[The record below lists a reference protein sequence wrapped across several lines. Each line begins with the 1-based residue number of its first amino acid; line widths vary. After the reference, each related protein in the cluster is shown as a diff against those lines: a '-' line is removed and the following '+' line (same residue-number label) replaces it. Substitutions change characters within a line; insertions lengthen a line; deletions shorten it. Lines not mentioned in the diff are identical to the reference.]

1 MDVRIQYLSKSAGC
15 SQVDD
20 HVGIHVSLD
29 ARIAVPYH
37 LWIMMTYEPMVFPSP
52 RSRHRVWPVSE
63 KFGKKVM
70 YPNLVIFFI
79 TFLYALKAGYITGE

>member
-20 HVGIHVSLD
+20 NVSIHVSLD

-37 LWIMMTYEPMVFPSP
+37 VVPDAAVA
-52 RSRHRVWPVSE
+52 
-63 KFGKKVM
+63 
-70 YPNLVIFFI
+70 
-79 TFLYALKAGYITGE
+79 AL